1 MSTPTSNNTETSI
14 LAGGCFWGMEEILR
28 GVPGVLD
35 TDVGYCG
42 GQTDAPSYAQVRTGQ
57 TGHAESVRIVF
68 DPSVISFAQLLE
80 QWFFRMHDPTTL
92 NRQGNDRG
100 TQYRSVIFTT
110 SDEQRRVA
118 EEVKAKVAASDRW
131 SGPVVT
137 QILPAGPFTLAE
149 DYHQDYLEKNPGGYS
164 CHYLRP

>member
-1 MSTPTSNNTETSI
+1 MPATDSNTVETAI
-14 LAGGCFWGMEEILR
+14 LAGGCFWGMEDILR
-28 GVPGVLD
+28 TVPGVLD

-42 GQTDAPSYAQVRTGQ
+42 GVTEAPSYQQVRTGQ

-68 DPSVISFAQLLE
+68 DPAVISFAQLLE

-110 SDEQRRVA
+110 SEEQAHVA
-118 EEVKAKVAASDRW
+118 QEVKERVAASGRW
-131 SGPVVT
+131 SGSIVT

-164 CHYLRP
+164 CHYMRS